1 MYHFFRLRQI
11 MISSFVLD
19 LSLKKEKDSFPPS
32 EYNDWRSLMADA
44 FFFLILLWLHIFI
57 YIWLSCLENN
67 KIVIVCKSIFMI
79 FEV

>member
-44 FFFLILLWLHIFI
+44 FFFSYFTVTSYFYIHLIILFG
-57 YIWLSCLENN
+57 
-67 KIVIVCKSIFMI
+67 K
-79 FEV
+79 